1 MVVTRSGKNT
11 NRREARTQRCGH
23 VCCMWDYHSCCVC
36 RDVRPTHPKY
46 AQYYKPNTPSYC
58 PSCASTVPAHVV
70 EKPAPAP
77 VVAKPAPAPAVFRP
91 TVQFEL
97 AETRKQLA
105 ETQKQ
110 LTETQKQL
118 AAERDAA
125 RAWETAYR
133 KELEEWRECYNDAIR
148 TIETLRNR
156 INNPSLALL
165 SRKF

>member
-1 MVVTRSGKNT
+1 MLTY
-11 NRREARTQRCGH
+11 AD
-23 VCCMWDYHSCCVC
+23 VCY
-36 RDVRPTHPKY
+36 
-46 AQYYKPNTPSYC
+46 
-58 PSCASTVPAHVV
+58 
-70 EKPAPAP
+70 
-77 VVAKPAPAPAVFRP
+77 
-91 TVQFEL
+91 
-97 AETRKQLA
+97 RK
-105 ETQKQ
+105 KSFSSFK
-110 LTETQKQL
+110 KQL